1 MLNSKTRGVWNHQ
14 VEDHALLTLRSE
26 DSPVRLAVECCFVE
40 EWASEA
46 AQREFEEAELGADAK
61 R

>member
-1 MLNSKTRGVWNHQ
+1 
-14 VEDHALLTLRSE
+14 
-26 DSPVRLAVECCFVE
+26 VRLAVECCLVE

-46 AQREFEEAELGADAK
+46 AQRGFEEEEEEELGADAK